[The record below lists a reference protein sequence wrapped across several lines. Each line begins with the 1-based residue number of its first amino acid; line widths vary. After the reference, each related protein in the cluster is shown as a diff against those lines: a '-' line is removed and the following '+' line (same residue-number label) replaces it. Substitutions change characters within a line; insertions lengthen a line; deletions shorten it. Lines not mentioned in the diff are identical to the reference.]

1 MVEKLLSL
9 SFIKPLLEKEA
20 ELKNL
25 NVYLF
30 NNEEII
36 KYYNVSDKNIGVIL
50 LAKDDNNALFNL
62 KNLRKCYAVNV
73 NE

>member
-9 SFIKPLLEKEA
+9 SFIKPILEKEA

-50 LAKDDNNALFNL
+50 LAKDENNALFNL
-62 KNLRKCYAVNV
+62 KNLRKCYAINV
-73 NE
+73 I

>member
-9 SFIKPLLEKEA
+9 SFIKPILEKEA

-50 LAKDDNNALFNL
+50 LAKDENNALFNL
-62 KNLRKCYAVNV
+62 KNLRKCYVVNV

>member
-9 SFIKPLLEKEA
+9 SFIKPILEKEA

-36 KYYNVSDKNIGVIL
+36 KYYNVLDKNIGVIL
-50 LAKDDNNALFNL
+50 LAKDDDNALFNL
-62 KNLRKCYAVNV
+62 KNLRKCYAINV

>member
-9 SFIKPLLEKEA
+9 SFIRPILEKEA

-50 LAKDDNNALFNL
+50 LAKDENNALFNL
-62 KNLRKCYAVNV
+62 KNLRKCYAINV

>member
-9 SFIKPLLEKEA
+9 SFIKPILEKEA

-50 LAKDDNNALFNL
+50 LAKDDDNALFNL

>member
-50 LAKDDNNALFNL
+50 LAKDENNALFNL

>member
-9 SFIKPLLEKEA
+9 SFIKPILEKEA

-50 LAKDDNNALFNL
+50 LAKDENNALFNL
-62 KNLRKCYAVNV
+62 KNLRKCYAINV

>member
-9 SFIKPLLEKEA
+9 SFIKPILEKEA

-50 LAKDDNNALFNL
+50 LAKDENNALFNL
-62 KNLRKCYAVNV
+62 KNFRKCYAVNV

>member
-9 SFIKPLLEKEA
+9 SFIKPILEKEA

-50 LAKDDNNALFNL
+50 LAKDENNALFNL

>member
-9 SFIKPLLEKEA
+9 SFIKPILEKEA

-36 KYYNVSDKNIGVIL
+36 KYYNVSD
-50 LAKDDNNALFNL
+50 
-62 KNLRKCYAVNV
+62 
-73 NE
+73 

>member
-9 SFIKPLLEKEA
+9 SFIRPILEKEA

-50 LAKDDNNALFNL
+50 LAKDENNALFNL

>member
-9 SFIKPLLEKEA
+9 SFIKPILEKEA

-50 LAKDDNNALFNL
+50 LAKDENNALFNL
-62 KNLRKCYAVNV
+62 KNLRKCYAINV
-73 NE
+73 NK

>member
-1 MVEKLLSL
+1 MVENLLSL

-20 ELKNL
+20 KVKNL

-36 KYYNVSDKNIGVIL
+36 KYYNVLDKNIGVIL
-50 LAKDDNNALFNL
+50 LAKDDDNALFNL

>member
-9 SFIKPLLEKEA
+9 SFIKPILEKEA

-62 KNLRKCYAVNV
+62 KNLRRFYIVNV

>member
-9 SFIKPLLEKEA
+9 SFIKPILEKEA

-36 KYYNVSDKNIGVIL
+36 KYYNVLDKNIGVIL
-50 LAKDDNNALFNL
+50 LAKDENNALFNL
-62 KNLRKCYAVNV
+62 KNLRKCYAINV

>member
-9 SFIKPLLEKEA
+9 SFIKPILEKEA

-50 LAKDDNNALFNL
+50 LAKDDDNALFNL
-62 KNLRKCYAVNV
+62 KNLRKCYAINV